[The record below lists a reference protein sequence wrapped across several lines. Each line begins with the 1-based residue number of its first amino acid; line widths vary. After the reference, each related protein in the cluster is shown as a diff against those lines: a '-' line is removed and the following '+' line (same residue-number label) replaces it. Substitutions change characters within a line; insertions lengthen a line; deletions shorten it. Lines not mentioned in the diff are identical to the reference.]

1 MKEEIL
7 KRKMFSEP
15 VSKKTMNSGI
25 MQGFEDEME
34 DEMEDEAEEMPPMAR
49 SPQNPEIL
57 MNNLRG
63 DIRSVD
69 ARYLELAQMVGEQ
82 AASETPPEVLA
93 MLQPQLAAPQ
103 APPAGMGAGIGAL
116 PQAPQGMPQG
126 APMMPPGMEGAAPF
140 PQGGASQAPPTPDG
154 MPPLRAQGGMFVTQ
168 GNRLDQL
175 QGNMDRMLA
184 LASGN
189 IPPEQMTE
197 EDRRLLQ
204 QYNMGMGFSGSIRD
218 AARQGV
224 GRISSAL
231 EPYLA
236 RGMAAVDRFMP
247 NFQGFRVAPLR
258 GPLRD
263 TDAGRMVVQGREN
276 IRAGAEGMPVA
287 GTGTKFERA
296 NTLEFGKIP
305 FSQALAES
313 MRLNPLATS
322 AALGVGGGTAAA
334 MLAGMGGG
342 RDINN
347 IPPDQLAATLDRINQ
362 IPTEGMPSVPA
373 GGEPPASATINRIM
387 AGREDL
393 SIGPFGAKE
402 AAPVIPPKAETGPVV
417 PPKEEK
423 DLNTF
428 IKDKL
433 KEEEPI
439 KTRGERIKAEFKELA
454 PTFKE
459 LLGDTKS
466 DIRTNALL
474 LLADAGFKYA
484 STYKP
489 TAAMALGEALSG
501 VPRGFAALISQARDR
516 DIKINTAALQQA
528 VDNVNLQDKLAR
540 DLQLKQLDVY
550 GRTLVEQMK
559 GNARIREAV
568 LKGDYDL
575 AIKQLETQGFVFKDG
590 GMGMTIMEKK
600 NGSYEG
606 AFFRLDKDGNPPGV
620 VKQAI
625 DSNYTLRPTDN
636 PFVTNRGPAPTTRE
650 ENTGERVKL
659 GNSLRSLDNS
669 LRMLNDVR
677 GQYSQLYSPGTW
689 FQDKINNVIV
699 PISGGLVRPDVNQ
712 EAAATRLASAL
723 NLVQK
728 QIAASNDQG
737 RVAVQEQEWAR
748 EMLGSLTRPKDFFT
762 DKDVAAKQF
771 AAMEAQLRNAR
782 QQVLTQLGF
791 ITDDLVMGTP
801 STGTRTDPFMIS
813 SDPQE
818 RDRMHRYLAST
829 FGQITDPNAR
839 IWIQDSNG
847 RLGQTTPAQLRSLVG
862 QK

>member
-34 DEMEDEAEEMPPMAR
+34 DEMEDEAEDMPPMAR
-49 SPQNPEIL
+49 TPQNPEIL

-103 APPAGMGAGIGAL
+103 APPTGMAAGIGAL

-140 PQGGASQAPPTPDG
+140 SEGGASQAPPTPDG

-189 IPPEQMTE
+189 IPPEQMTD

-204 QYNMGMGFSGSIRD
+204 QYNMGMGFSGSLRD
-218 AARQGV
+218 VARQGV

-258 GPLRD
+258 GP
-263 TDAGRMVVQGREN
+263 DAGRMVVQGREN
-276 IRAGAEGMPVA
+276 IRVGPEGMPVA

-296 NTLEFGKIP
+296 NTLDFGRIP
-305 FSQALAES
+305 FSQALSES
-313 MRLNPLATS
+313 IRLNPRATI
-322 AALGVGGGTAAA
+322 AAGGVGGGTAAA
-334 MLAGMGGG
+334 MLAGMDGG
-342 RDINN
+342 RDISN

-362 IPTEGMPSVPA
+362 IPVEAPPAAPPAA
-373 GGEPPASATINRIM
+373 GGEPPATATINRVM
-387 AGREDL
+387 GETPDMG
-393 SIGPFGAKE
+393 IGPFKTELPPAPTKTE
-402 AAPVIPPKAETGPVV
+402 TAPAAPPKAEQ
-417 PPKEEK
+417 
-423 DLNTF
+423 DMATF

-433 KEEEPI
+433 KEEAPAL
-439 KTRGERIKAEFKELA
+439 TRGERIKQEFKELA

-474 LLADAGFKYA
+474 MLADAGFKFA

-489 TAAMALGEALSG
+489 TIGMALGEALSG
-501 VPRGFAALISQARDR
+501 VPRGFAALVAQARDR

-550 GRTLVEQMK
+550 GRTLVEQMR

-575 AIKQLETQGFVFKDG
+575 AMKQLENQGFVFKDG

-600 NGSYEG
+600 NGTFEG
-606 AFFRLDKDGNPPGV
+606 SFIRPDKEGNPPPV

-636 PFVTNRGPAPTTRE
+636 PFVTNRGPAPTTVE
-650 ENTGERVKL
+650 TDKGERVKL

-699 PISGGLVRPDVNQ
+699 PISGGLVRPDVDQ
-712 EAAATRLASAL
+712 AAAATRIASAL
-723 NLVQK
+723 NMVQK
-728 QIAASNDQG
+728 QIASANDSG

-748 EMLGSLTRPKDFFT
+748 EMLGQLNNPTAFFANKDI
-762 DKDVAAKQF
+762 AAKQF
-771 AAMEAQLRNAR
+771 AAMESQLRNAR